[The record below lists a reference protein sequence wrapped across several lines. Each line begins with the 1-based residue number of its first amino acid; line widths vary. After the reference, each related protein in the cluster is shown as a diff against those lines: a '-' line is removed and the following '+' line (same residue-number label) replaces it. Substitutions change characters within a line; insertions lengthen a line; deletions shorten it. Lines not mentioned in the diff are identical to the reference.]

1 VLSDV
6 LELDWFTIT
15 VCPSSALADP
25 EHATVP
31 RPAAANSPS
40 IAMVFFMLPPW
51 D

>member
-1 VLSDV
+1 VLADV
-6 LELDWFTIT
+6 LALDWLITT
-15 VCPSSALADP
+15 VCPSSALAEP

-31 RPAAANSPS
+31 SPAAANSPS